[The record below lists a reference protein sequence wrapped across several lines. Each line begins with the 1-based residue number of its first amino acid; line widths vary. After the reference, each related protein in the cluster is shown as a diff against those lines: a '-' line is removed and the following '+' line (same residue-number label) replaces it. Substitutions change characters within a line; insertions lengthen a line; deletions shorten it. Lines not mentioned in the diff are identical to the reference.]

1 MKPAAIKNILQSVI
15 YFLEYDKHFDLCDES
30 ENNLE
35 SFLTELNRFRAVAS
49 LEPIVLEKVIPTSTG
64 GQKCRF
70 NVASK
75 VKVVKTAKTAKVVEV
90 EVVETLEPAKD
101 KVHFK
106 KITRAAFV
114 DLLKNHFD
122 SAVAKANREDDTPVT
137 NYFVDDVL
145 VGSWAK
151 AAGWHATS

>member
-1 MKPAAIKNILQSVI
+1 MKSTAIKNILQNVI
-15 YFLEYDKHFDLCDES
+15 YFLEHDKHFDLCDEP

-35 SFLTELNRFRAVAS
+35 SFLTELNRFRALAS
-49 LEPIVLEKVIPTSTG
+49 LDLMVLEKIIPTSTG

-75 VKVVKTAKTAKVVEV
+75 VKTVKKVKKVKVVEV
-90 EVVETLEPAKD
+90 ETSEPAED
-101 KVHFK
+101 KVRFK
-106 KITRAAFV
+106 KITRAAFA
-114 DLLKNHFD
+114 DLLKDQFD
-122 SAVAKANREDDTPVT
+122 SAVAKADRENDTPVT

-151 AAGWHATS
+151 AVGWHLTS

>member
-1 MKPAAIKNILQSVI
+1 MKPAAIKNVLQNVI
-15 YFLEYDKHFDLCDES
+15 YFLEYDKHFDLCDEP
-30 ENNLE
+30 ENNLD

-49 LEPIVLEKVIPTSTG
+49 LDPIVLEKTIPTSTG

-70 NVASK
+70 NVANK
-75 VKVVKTAKTAKVVEV
+75 VKTVKTTKVV
-90 EVVETLEPAKD
+90 EVVETPEPAED

-106 KITRAAFV
+106 KITRAAFAN
-114 DLLKNHFD
+114 LLKDQFD